1 MASPTPG
8 PGGPKRMFG
17 PTALFVTVFSLFV
30 VGALGGGALRWATV
44 RKESPAVPTT
54 SAPVL
59 PPSPFD
65 LPSSAAEPTP
75 TMSLAPVPTPTEHK
89 KVDRQKQALDRLRR
103 QAAKDSTDFP
113 FDGRWAVQVASKY
126 VGSTDRFQKPESGN
140 TFKATD
146 IWAEYSRLKSRLDP
160 PYTVKL
166 LHRGNRIGANTG
178 QKFWYTFVTD
188 DFGSRAAA
196 QEFCNEEFSELSRA
210 ERDNQCLPR
219 QLPRI

>member
-126 VGSTDRFQKPESGN
+126 VGMIAPTDSRSLNLVTPSRPPTSGPN
-140 TFKATD
+140 TA
-146 IWAEYSRLKSRLDP
+146 
-160 PYTVKL
+160 
-166 LHRGNRIGANTG
+166 
-178 QKFWYTFVTD
+178 
-188 DFGSRAAA
+188 GSRAGWT
-196 QEFCNEEFSELSRA
+196 R
-210 ERDNQCLPR
+210 PT
-219 QLPRI
+219 P